1 MAGVHELSLVQGL
14 VSQLHS
20 LAAEHGAARVIS
32 VRVSIGT
39 GSGIVIDSFVF
50 GFDAVKTESELTGNT
65 VLKIDQVDGN
75 DLVLMQVEME
85 GNS

>member
-1 MAGVHELSLVQGL
+1 VHELSLVQGL
-14 VSQLHS
+14 LSQLQR

-39 GSGIVIDSFVF
+39 GSGIVVDSFVF
-50 GFDAVKTESELTGNT
+50 GFDAVKTESELTCSA
-65 VLKIDQVDGN
+65 VLDIEEVDGN

-85 GNS
+85 GND